1 MSPIESL
8 PPDQQAVLGLLLR
21 QGKTYDE
28 VGEMLRID
36 RESVRWRAHTAV
48 NSLAPPE
55 PDAPIEGNHWRTV
68 DYLLGQQTAS
78 ERAETRE
85 LLEGSAEERAWA
97 RSMAAEL
104 RPMAADDLPEIP
116 ADPAE
121 VDPAFETVVEPTEFE
136 GPGPERSRLGG
147 VLLLGGLG
155 VLILVAI
162 VLAVSGGGDDKG
174 GPFGDVATTTPKTT
188 VPHETV
194 TTAPTSTPSSTTTPT
209 STKTTPPASTT
220 EPTSTTRPATTAP
233 NTAKPKDIASINLA
247 VPGGKA
253 TKPIGSAEVF
263 SLNGS
268 LAANIVAQDL
278 PPGGHEFAYAIWL
291 VGTSIDPLKIGFT
304 PNVKEGVLTR
314 VLAPLPKNV
323 NSYKTLELTKET
335 TSVPLK
341 PGPVVLQGALPH
353 LPEP

>member
-28 VGEMLRID
+28 VGTMLKID

-55 PDAPIEGNHWRTV
+55 PDAPIEGHHWRTV

-97 RSMAAEL
+97 RNMAAQL
-104 RPMAADDLPEIP
+104 RPMAADELPEVP

-121 VDPAFETVVEPTEFE
+121 VDQAFEALDERTAAE
-136 GPGPERSRLGG
+136 GETQEKSRLGG
-147 VLLLGGLG
+147 LLLLGGLG
-155 VLILVAI
+155 VLIAVAL
-162 VLAVSGGGDDKG
+162 VLAISSGGDDKG
-174 GPFGDVATTTPKTT
+174 GPFGDIATTTPKTT
-188 VPHETV
+188 TPHETL
-194 TTAPTSTPSSTTTPT
+194 TTAPSSTTTSTTKPT
-209 STKTTPPASTT
+209 STDTAPPTSTT
-220 EPTSTTRPATTAP
+220 EPTTSNPSTTTT
-233 NTAKPKDIASINLA
+233 NTNKPQDIASINLA

-291 VGTSIDPLKIGFT
+291 VGANIDPLKIGFT
-304 PNVKEGVLTR
+304 PNVKAGVLTR